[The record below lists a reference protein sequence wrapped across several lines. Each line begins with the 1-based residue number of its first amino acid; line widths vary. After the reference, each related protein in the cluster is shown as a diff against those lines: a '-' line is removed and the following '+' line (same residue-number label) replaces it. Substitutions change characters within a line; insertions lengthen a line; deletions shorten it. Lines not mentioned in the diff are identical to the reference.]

1 MHLSIEDLL
10 AVRDGEATADAV
22 AHADSCPQCA
32 AEIDRL
38 RAVQARLAALPNDRP
53 SNDLWPGLHAELAA
67 RAQRRRWAVA
77 GWAAA
82 CVAAAFTLVI
92 AVRGGLEAWH
102 EAQLA
107 RETKVLVAASQRLE
121 RRLRTQG
128 DTARVVNGR
137 TVDTI
142 VQLEDRIAVVDA
154 QLSRIGPERAHSQD
168 VLELWQER
176 VRLLDTLVSF
186 QTTRTAYVGL

>member
-1 MHLSIEDLL
+1 MHLTVEDLL

-22 AHADSCPQCA
+22 AHADSCPQCS
-32 AEIDRL
+32 AEIERL
-38 RAVQARLAALPNDRP
+38 RAVQGRLAALPEERP
-53 SNDLWPGLHAELAA
+53 PNDLWPSLHVELTA
-67 RAQRRRWAVA
+67 RAQRRRWAFA

-107 RETKVLVAASQRLE
+107 RETKVLVAASQQLE
-121 RRLRTQG
+121 QRLRTYG
-128 DTARVVNGR
+128 GAGRVVNGR
-137 TVDTI
+137 TADTI

-154 QLSRIGPERAHSQD
+154 QLSRVGPERAHSQD

-176 VRLLDTLVSF
+176 VQLLDTLVSF

>member
-32 AEIDRL
+32 AEIERL
-38 RAVQARLAALPNDRP
+38 RTVKARLAALPDDRP
-53 SNDLWPGLHAELAA
+53 LNDLWPGLHVELAT
-67 RAQRRRWAVA
+67 RAQRRRWALA

-82 CVAAAFTLVI
+82 CVAAAFTLAI

-107 RETKVLVAASQRLE
+107 RQTKVLVVASQQLE
-121 RRLRTQG
+121 QRLRTVG
-128 DTARVVNGR
+128 GAGRVVNGR
-137 TVDTI
+137 TANTI

>member
-1 MHLSIEDLL
+1 MHLTVEDLL

-22 AHADSCPQCA
+22 AHANSCPQCS
-32 AEIDRL
+32 AEIERL
-38 RAVQARLAALPNDRP
+38 RAVQGRLAALPEERP
-53 SNDLWPGLHAELAA
+53 PNDLWPSLHAELTA
-67 RAQRRRWAVA
+67 RAQRHRWALA

-107 RETKVLVAASQRLE
+107 RETKVLVAASQQLE
-121 RRLRTQG
+121 QRLRTYG
-128 DTARVVNGR
+128 GAGRVVNGR
-137 TVDTI
+137 TADTI

-154 QLSRIGPERAHSQD
+154 QLSRVGPERAHSQD

-176 VRLLDTLVSF
+176 VQLLDTLVSF

>member
-1 MHLSIEDLL
+1 MHLTVEDLL

-22 AHADSCPQCA
+22 AHANSCPQCS
-32 AEIDRL
+32 AEIERL
-38 RAVQARLAALPNDRP
+38 RAVQGRLAALPEERP
-53 SNDLWPGLHAELAA
+53 PNDLWPSLHVELTA
-67 RAQRRRWAVA
+67 RAQRRRWAFA

-107 RETKVLVAASQRLE
+107 RETKVLVAASQQLE
-121 RRLRTQG
+121 QRLRTYG
-128 DTARVVNGR
+128 GAGRVVNGR
-137 TVDTI
+137 TADTI

-154 QLSRIGPERAHSQD
+154 QLSRVGPERAHSQD

-176 VRLLDTLVSF
+176 VQLLDTLVSF

>member
-1 MHLSIEDLL
+1 MHLTVEELL
-10 AVRDGEATADAV
+10 AVRDGEATAAAL
-22 AHADSCPQCA
+22 AHADSCPQCG
-32 AEIDRL
+32 AEIQRL
-38 RAVQARLAALPNDRP
+38 RDVKARLAALPDERP
-53 SNDLWPGLHAELAA
+53 ANDLWPGLHAELAA
-67 RAQRRRWAVA
+67 RTQRRRWALA

-92 AVRGGLEAWH
+92 AVRGGMEAWH
-102 EAQLA
+102 EAQVA
-107 RETKVLVAASQRLE
+107 RETKVLVAASQQLE
-121 RRLRTQG
+121 QRLRTQDG
-128 DTARVVNGR
+128 PGRVVNGR
-137 TVDTI
+137 TADTI

-154 QLSRIGPERAHSQD
+154 QLSRVGPERAHSQD